1 MSQIC
6 QELNLGSSDV
16 LPEVSKNPKCVYDL
30 YAISNHF
37 GTLSGGHYTA
47 YCKNAITGKFY
58 EFDDTNVSQIEETK
72 IATNAAYVLFYK
84 LRTWMYLDLGF

>member
-6 QELNLGSSDV
+6 QELNLGSSGV
-16 LPEVSKNPKCVYDL
+16 LPEVSKTPKCVYDL

-47 YCKNAITGKFY
+47 YCKNAINGKFY
-58 EFDDTNVSQIEETK
+58 EFDDTSVSPIEDAK

-84 LRTWMYLDLGF
+84 LRT